1 MNAYSWHIAGNVFCD
16 SNKDGV
22 FNDLDVPLAGVTV
35 EVTNGVLSLTDITDE
50 AGNYFVNLGAAIGNE
65 SADDWTVSIIGGI
78 SDDAQIVAPGGGTYL
93 ISLTPVGADPELLY
107 VDGVDFAVDDP
118 SCRTVEEGLC
128 WMTGGGVKFD
138 RIIGDYTAEHG
149 PKDSL
154 GGNVYPSCSE
164 FPGNGGQWN
173 HVAHSLKRHFMG
185 TDIEVI
191 RCGNVD
197 GIEPGSESPVTPY
210 NFIEFQGVGW
220 VQGIHGN
227 KIGRVAVTFQARVE
241 DRNEPGND
249 SSATDGEDVDRYW
262 LRVNGP
268 PGVGFEVGTQDEP
281 ITITGGNLQL
291 HATSCD

>member
-1 MNAYSWHIAGNVFCD
+1 
-16 SNKDGV
+16 
-22 FNDLDVPLAGVTV
+22 
-35 EVTNGVLSLTDITDE
+35 
-50 AGNYFVNLGAAIGNE
+50 
-65 SADDWTVSIIGGI
+65 
-78 SDDAQIVAPGGGTYL
+78 
-93 ISLTPVGADPELLY
+93 
-107 VDGVDFAVDDP
+107 
-118 SCRTVEEGLC
+118 
-128 WMTGGGVKFD
+128 MTGGGVKFEQIVD
-138 RIIGDYTAEHG
+138 DFTAQHG

-173 HVAHSLKRHFMG
+173 HIAHSLKRHFQG
-185 TDIEVI
+185 TDIEVT

-210 NFIEFQGVGW
+210 NFIEYQGVGW

-268 PGVGFEVGTQDEP
+268 PGVGFEVGTQDTP